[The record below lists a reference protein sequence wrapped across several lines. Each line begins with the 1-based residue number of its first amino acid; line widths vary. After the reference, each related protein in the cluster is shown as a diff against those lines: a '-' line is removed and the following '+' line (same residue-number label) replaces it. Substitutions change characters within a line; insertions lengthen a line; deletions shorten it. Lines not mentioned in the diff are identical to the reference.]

1 MLDASSARLQL
12 TCHTPYLFSF
22 PVAQQGGFW
31 SYIAGTVYRLIVAHE
46 ISPQGGGLE
55 IDNHRTTLPM
65 GKGLSS
71 SAAVC
76 VLVSVTCLS
85 QYKYDAMAYE
95 MRFLHTY
102 K

>member
-1 MLDASSARLQL
+1 MLPLQDCTL
-12 TCHTPYLFSF
+12 LAPYYLFSF

-46 ISPQGGGLE
+46 IPPGGGLE
-55 IDNHRTTLPM
+55 IDNHKTTLPM

-76 VLVSVTCLS
+76 VLVRVSLS
-85 QYKYDAMAYE
+85 GEGEGSASLMVI
-95 MRFLHTY
+95 R
-102 K
+102 